1 MKTYYYTKFL
11 TVFFTLIL
19 FSFTSYSQETDE
31 KVEDAKEE
39 KADKKKK
46 KKTYSDIV
54 NDKTITDAGLF
65 DVHKVE
71 DKYYY
76 EINDS
81 LLGRDMLMVTRIV
94 NMSKEISI
102 SRHKMSEQVLSW
114 QKFDNHI
121 LLKEISYSN
130 YASDS
135 LPIKEAV
142 SNANFEPIIASFK
155 IEVENKDK
163 NSVVI
168 DVTDL
173 YKKDIKSFGY
183 PQSSRKRNKITGLD
197 TKLSFIESIRSF
209 PMNVEA
215 KHIKTYKSSEA
226 KNGQISMLLNNSMI
240 LLAKVPMKRRY
251 YDERVGWFTTS
262 QTDYGIDNQEAE
274 TVKYLDRWRLEVK
287 DEDIEKFKKGELV
300 KPKKPI
306 VYYIDRA
313 TPKKWRKYLKQGI
326 EDWQAAFEVAGFKN
340 AILAKDPPSKEE
352 DPDWS
357 PEDIRYSVVRYL
369 ASPTLN
375 ANGPHVSDP
384 RSGEIIE
391 SDINWYHNI
400 MKLLRNWY
408 FVQTSAVDPE
418 ARGIE
423 FKNELMGELLRFVSA
438 HEVGHTLGLPHNMG
452 SSSAFPVDSLR
463 SATFTQK
470 YGTAPSIMDYAR
482 FNYIAQPGDEGVAL
496 IPSHWESP
504 NVGVYDKFSVMWG
517 YKPILDVSEEEEKD
531 ILKKW
536 IIDKEDDMMYRFGPS
551 GGIDPSSQ
559 TEDLGDNAIKA
570 SEYGIKNLKRIIP
583 ELMEWTTEDGETY
596 DELEYMYGQVL
607 GQFRRYMG
615 HVAANI
621 GGVYQYYKTSDQKGA
636 VYTHV
641 DKNYQKAC
649 VAFLNQHLFETPY
662 WIINK
667 DILNKIEYAGTT
679 NRIRSMQS
687 SYLNRVLDFGRM
699 ARIIENEALNGSN
712 SYSLTEMM
720 SDLKDGIWPELIT
733 DEYYTS
739 EKKRRIMQKN
749 DVYRRNLQ
757 KSYIKRLG
765 YIMKNE
771 QEQSSRSGWGD
782 YTTAVKVDV
791 SDIRSVTMGTL
802 SDLKK
807 DLQRVVRKYRS
818 SIKGSSKDKLIK
830 DHLNYCITMIDEAMG
845 NLYYIE
851 YTN

>member
-54 NDKTITDAGLF
+54 NDKTITDTGLF

-142 SNANFEPIIASFK
+142 SNANFEPIITSFK

-168 DVTDL
+168 DLTSL

-209 PMNVEA
+209 PKNVEA

-287 DEDIEKFKKGELV
+287 DEDVEKFKKGELV
-300 KPKKPI
+300 EPKKPI

-517 YKPILDVSEEEEKD
+517 YKPIHDASEEEEKN

-536 IIDKEDDMMYRFGPS
+536 IIDKEGDMMYRFGPS

-615 HVAANI
+615 HVATNI

-649 VAFLNQHLFETPY
+649 VTFLNQHLFKTPY
-662 WIINK
+662 WMINK
-667 DILNKIEYAGTT
+667 DILDKIEYAGTT

-699 ARIIENEALNGSN
+699 ARIIENEALNGLN
-712 SYSLTEMM
+712 SYSLVEMM
-720 SDLKDGIWPELIT
+720 SDLKDGIWSEL
-733 DEYYTS
+733 
-739 EKKRRIMQKN
+739 KN
-749 DVYRRNLQ
+749 NKSIDVYRRNLQ
-757 KSYIKRLG
+757 KSYISRLG

-771 QEQSSRSGWGD
+771 QSSRPGWGD
-782 YTTAVKVDV
+782 YITTIKVNV

-802 SDLKK
+802 LDLKK
-807 DLQRVVRKYRS
+807 DLKKAVKRYSDKV
-818 SIKGSSKDKLIK
+818 IKS
-830 DHLNYCITMIDEAMG
+830 HLNYCITMIDEAMG
-845 NLYYIE
+845 NLSYIE
-851 YTN
+851 YNN

>member
-1 MKTYYYTKFL
+1 
-11 TVFFTLIL
+11 
-19 FSFTSYSQETDE
+19 
-31 KVEDAKEE
+31 
-39 KADKKKK
+39 
-46 KKTYSDIV
+46 
-54 NDKTITDAGLF
+54 
-65 DVHKVE
+65 
-71 DKYYY
+71 
-76 EINDS
+76 
-81 LLGRDMLMVTRIV
+81 
-94 NMSKEISI
+94 
-102 SRHKMSEQVLSW
+102 MSEQVLSW

-155 IEVENKDK
+155 IEVKNKDK

-209 PMNVEA
+209 PMNIEA

-300 KPKKPI
+300 EPKKPI

-504 NVGVYDKFSVMWG
+504 NVGVYDRFSVMWG
-517 YKPILDVSEEEEKD
+517 YKPIHDASEEEEKN

-559 TEDLGDNAIKA
+559 TEDLGDDAIKA

-615 HVAANI
+615 HVATNI
-621 GGVYQYYKTSDQKGA
+621 GGIYQYYKTSDQKGA

-662 WIINK
+662 WMINK
-667 DILNKIEYAGTT
+667 DILDKIEYAGTT

-699 ARIIENEALNGSN
+699 ARIIENEALNGLN
-712 SYSLTEMM
+712 SYSLVEMM
-720 SDLKDGIWPELIT
+720 SDLKDGIWSEL
-733 DEYYTS
+733 
-739 EKKRRIMQKN
+739 KN
-749 DVYRRNLQ
+749 NKSIDVYRRNLQ
-757 KSYIKRLG
+757 KSYISRLG

-771 QEQSSRSGWGD
+771 QSSRPGWGD
-782 YTTAVKVDV
+782 YITTIKVDV

-802 SDLKK
+802 LDLKK
-807 DLQRVVRKYRS
+807 DLKKAVKRYSDKG
-818 SIKGSSKDKLIK
+818 IKS
-830 DHLNYCITMIDEAMG
+830 HLNYCITMIDEAME

>member
-54 NDKTITDAGLF
+54 NDKTITDTGLF
-65 DVHKVE
+65 DVHKFE

-155 IEVENKDK
+155 IEVKNKDK

-209 PMNVEA
+209 PMNIEA

-300 KPKKPI
+300 EPKKPI

-504 NVGVYDKFSVMWG
+504 NVGVYDRFSVMWG
-517 YKPILDVSEEEEKD
+517 YKPIHDASEEEEKN

-559 TEDLGDNAIKA
+559 TEDLGDDAIKA

-615 HVAANI
+615 HVATNI

-662 WIINK
+662 WMINK
-667 DILNKIEYAGTT
+667 DILDKIEYAGTT

-699 ARIIENEALNGSN
+699 ARIIENEALNGLN
-712 SYSLTEMM
+712 SYSLVEMM
-720 SDLKDGIWPELIT
+720 SDLKDGIWSEL
-733 DEYYTS
+733 
-739 EKKRRIMQKN
+739 KN
-749 DVYRRNLQ
+749 NKSIDVYRRNLQ
-757 KSYIKRLG
+757 KSYISRLG

-771 QEQSSRSGWGD
+771 QSSRPGWGD
-782 YTTAVKVDV
+782 YITTIKVNV

-802 SDLKK
+802 LDLKK
-807 DLQRVVRKYRS
+807 DLKKAVKRYSDKG
-818 SIKGSSKDKLIK
+818 IKS
-830 DHLNYCITMIDEAMG
+830 HLNYCITMIDEAME

>member
-54 NDKTITDAGLF
+54 NDKTITDTGLF

-142 SNANFEPIIASFK
+142 SNANFEPIITSFK

-209 PMNVEA
+209 PMNIEA

-300 KPKKPI
+300 EPKKPI

-504 NVGVYDKFSVMWG
+504 NVGVYDRFSVMWG
-517 YKPILDVSEEEEKD
+517 YKPIHDASEEEEKN

-559 TEDLGDNAIKA
+559 TEDLGDDAIKA

-615 HVAANI
+615 HVATNI

-649 VAFLNQHLFETPY
+649 VTFLNQHLFETPY
-662 WIINK
+662 WMINK
-667 DILNKIEYAGTT
+667 DILDKIEYAGTT

-699 ARIIENEALNGSN
+699 ARIIENEALNGLN
-712 SYSLTEMM
+712 SYSLVEMM
-720 SDLKDGIWPELIT
+720 SDLKDGIWSEL
-733 DEYYTS
+733 
-739 EKKRRIMQKN
+739 KN
-749 DVYRRNLQ
+749 NKSIDVYRRNLQ
-757 KSYIKRLG
+757 KSYISRLG

-771 QEQSSRSGWGD
+771 QSSRPGWGD
-782 YTTAVKVDV
+782 YITTIKVDV

-807 DLQRVVRKYRS
+807 DLKKAVKRYSDKG
-818 SIKGSSKDKLIK
+818 IKS
-830 DHLNYCITMIDEAMG
+830 HLNYCITMIDEAME

>member
-54 NDKTITDAGLF
+54 NDKTITDTGLF

-142 SNANFEPIIASFK
+142 SNANFEPIITSFK

-209 PMNVEA
+209 PKNVEA

-300 KPKKPI
+300 EPKKPI

-517 YKPILDVSEEEEKD
+517 YKPIHNASEEEEKN

-615 HVAANI
+615 HVATNI

-649 VAFLNQHLFETPY
+649 VTFLNQHLFKTPY
-662 WIINK
+662 WMINK
-667 DILNKIEYAGTT
+667 DILDKIEYAGTT

-699 ARIIENEALNGSN
+699 ARIIENEALNGLN
-712 SYSLTEMM
+712 SYSLVEMM
-720 SDLKDGIWPELIT
+720 SDLKDGIWSEL
-733 DEYYTS
+733 
-739 EKKRRIMQKN
+739 KN
-749 DVYRRNLQ
+749 NKSIDVYRRNLQ
-757 KSYIKRLG
+757 KSYISRLG

-771 QEQSSRSGWGD
+771 QSSRPGWGD
-782 YTTAVKVDV
+782 YITTIKVNV

-802 SDLKK
+802 LDLKK
-807 DLQRVVRKYRS
+807 DLKKAVKRYSDKV
-818 SIKGSSKDKLIK
+818 IKS
-830 DHLNYCITMIDEAMG
+830 HLNYCITMIDEAME